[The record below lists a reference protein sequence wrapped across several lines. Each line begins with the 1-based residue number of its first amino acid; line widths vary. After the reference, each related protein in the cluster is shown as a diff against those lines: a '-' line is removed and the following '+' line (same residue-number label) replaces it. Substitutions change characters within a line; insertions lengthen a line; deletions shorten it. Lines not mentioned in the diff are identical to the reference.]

1 MKEILN
7 FININHKVTEDQRAQ
22 FKELGYE
29 LVELRAADELRK
41 ELSNL
46 SSDADLE
53 KLAAECRT
61 VIERSLCS
69 AVLLPIGSPVFM
81 ATLFSG
87 RLLVHT
93 EYFFSHTDREAVEKE
108 LPDGSIEKKMV
119 FKHTGFHV
127 LDTRRVRFYPYR
139 RSTEGKK

>member
-7 FININHKVTEDQRAQ
+7 FINSNHKITPEQ
-22 FKELGYE
+22 KTHLEELGYK
-29 LVELRAADELRK
+29 LVEMSSANELRE

-53 KLAAECRT
+53 KLAAKCRD
-61 VIERSLCS
+61 VFEKSLCE

-87 RLLVHT
+87 RLPAKT

-108 LPDGSIEKKMV
+108 LPDGSIEKKMI
-119 FKHTGFHV
+119 FMHKGFHV
-127 LDTRRVRFYPYR
+127 LDSVGVRLYPYCR
-139 RSTEGKK
+139 KEKR

>member
-7 FININHKVTEDQRAQ
+7 FININHKVTEDQ
-22 FKELGYE
+22 KTHLEELGYE
-29 LVELRAADELRK
+29 LVEMSSANKLRE

-53 KLAAECRT
+53 KLAAKCRD
-61 VIERSLCS
+61 VFEKSLCE

-87 RLLVHT
+87 RLPAKT

-119 FKHTGFHV
+119 FMHKGFHI
-127 LDTRRVRFYPYR
+127 LDSAAVRFLLLLPQEK
-139 RSTEGKK
+139 T